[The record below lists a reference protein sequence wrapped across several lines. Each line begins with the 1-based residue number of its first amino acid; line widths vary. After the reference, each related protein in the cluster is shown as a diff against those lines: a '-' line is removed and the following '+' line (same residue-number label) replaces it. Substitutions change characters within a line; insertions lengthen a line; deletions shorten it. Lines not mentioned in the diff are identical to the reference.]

1 MFPTSNRV
9 VTFTRKNKCTWFT
22 KLLSRKLRYNPFH
35 LRTSFLARA
44 SFLKTRRRIRHNLLP
59 YTLFPHE
66 ISVWSI
72 HRALNRVCHTIAST
86 RKGGSK
92 AKKKR
97 LHASPL
103 SLDGET
109 TLDERDGFLRSAP
122 LPFFYAVIH
131 PPPHPLELIIQLGN
145 SRWLGF
151 LELFRG
157 SLYASR
163 PQPAPFYALLLLLL
177 LPSPLRA

>member
-1 MFPTSNRV
+1 MYLVHKTPLKKTKIQPLPFTDIASRACIILKNSKKNTSQPPPVYSLSTRDLRV
-9 VTFTRKNKCTWFT
+9 VDTPRSESR
-22 KLLSRKLRYNPFH
+22 LSYDLD
-35 LRTSFLARA
+35 
-44 SFLKTRRRIRHNLLP
+44 
-59 YTLFPHE
+59 
-66 ISVWSI
+66 
-72 HRALNRVCHTIAST
+72 
-86 RKGGSK
+86 SK
-92 AKKKR
+92 R
-97 LHASPL
+97 
-103 SLDGET
+103 GI
-109 TLDERDGFLRSAP
+109 ERDGFLRSSP

-177 LPSPLRA
+177 PSPLRA

>member
-1 MFPTSNRV
+1 MFPTSN

-72 HRALNRVCHTIAST
+72 HRALNRVCHTIST

-92 AKKKR
+92 AKKNDCM
-97 LHASPL
+97 PF
-103 SLDGET
+103 SLPGR
-109 TLDERDGFLRSAP
+109 RDHRRNVMDFCDP
-122 LPFFYAVIH
+122 LPSHSFM
-131 PPPHPLELIIQLGN
+131 
-145 SRWLGF
+145 R
-151 LELFRG
+151 
-157 SLYASR
+157 LYI
-163 PQPAPFYALLLLLL
+163 LLLIPSSLLSNWEIPDGSVSSSYSAVLCTPAGPNLRLFTLSSSSYL
-177 LPSPLRA
+177 LHSGHK